1 MKKKIIN
8 FFKKNYI
15 VVSIVLGLILVIIS
29 TIIIVK
35 IINNSNKVELKSV
48 HEKVYQYD
56 LLKKNTYEA
65 LITYEN
71 DNIIDIKNNGSEIDE
86 DSIIYS
92 EALSKIILPKKMI
105 IYFYNKNNE
114 SYSLPKY
121 TVIEDNSS
129 LFNIRFNDKDI
140 LKNNF
145 FLYDNEDTYV
155 VFEPCILKYNGN
167 EVSLSKFSYIYVNSN
182 YIMYYDYANNKFY
195 YEDTKITGASL
206 YLNDYIIDLINDASV
221 KNKNVNLLNRNIDT
235 LSILKED

>member
-1 MKKKIIN
+1 MIQPTTRTIPQR
-8 FFKKNYI
+8 
-15 VVSIVLGLILVIIS
+15 VALVA
-29 TIIIVK
+29 V
-35 IINNSNKVELKSV
+35 
-48 HEKVYQYD
+48 
-56 LLKKNTYEA
+56 
-65 LITYEN
+65 
-71 DNIIDIKNNGSEIDE
+71 IIDIKNAGNEIDE

-121 TVIEDNSS
+121 TVIEDNKS
-129 LFNIRFNDKDI
+129 LFKLKYDKKET

-155 VFEPCILKYNGN
+155 VFEPCILKYNGKEIN
-167 EVSLSKFSYIYVNSN
+167 LSRFSFVYVNSN
-182 YIMYYDYANNKFY
+182 YIMYYDYANSRFY

-221 KNKNVNLLNRNIDT
+221 KNKNVSLLNRNIDT

>member
-15 VVSIVLGLILVIIS
+15 VVSIILGLILVIIS
-29 TIIIVK
+29 TIIIVR
-35 IINNSNKVELKSV
+35 IINNSNKVELISTY
-48 HEKVYQYD
+48 EKVYQYD
-56 LLKKNTYEA
+56 ALKKNSYEA
-65 LITYEN
+65 HITYE
-71 DNIIDIKNNGSEIDE
+71 DDSIIDIKNAGNEIDE

-121 TVIEDNSS
+121 TVIEDNKS
-129 LFNIRFNDKDI
+129 LFKLKYDKKET

-155 VFEPCILKYNGN
+155 VFEPCILKYNDKEIN
-167 EVSLSKFSYIYVNSN
+167 LSRFSFVYVNSN
-182 YIMYYDYANNKFY
+182 YIMYYDYANSRFY

-221 KNKNVNLLNRNIDT
+221 KNKNVSLLNRNIDT

>member
-8 FFKKNYI
+8 FFNKNYI
-15 VVSIVLGLILVIIS
+15 VVSIILGLILVIIS
-29 TIIIVK
+29 TIIIVR
-35 IINNSNKVELKSV
+35 IINNSNKVELISTY
-48 HEKVYQYD
+48 EKVYQYD
-56 LLKKNTYEA
+56 ALKKNTYEA
-65 LITYEN
+65 HITYE
-71 DNIIDIKNNGSEIDE
+71 DDSIIDIKNAGNEIDE

-92 EALSKIILPKKMI
+92 EAISKIILPKKMI

-121 TVIEDNSS
+121 TVIEDNKS
-129 LFNIRFNDKDI
+129 LFKLKYDKKET

-155 VFEPCILKYNGN
+155 VFEPCILKYNDKEIN
-167 EVSLSKFSYIYVNSN
+167 LSRFSFVYVNSN
-182 YIMYYDYANNKFY
+182 YIMYYDYANSRFY

-221 KNKNVNLLNRNIDT
+221 KNKNVSLLNRNIDT

>member
-1 MKKKIIN
+1 
-8 FFKKNYI
+8 
-15 VVSIVLGLILVIIS
+15 
-29 TIIIVK
+29 
-35 IINNSNKVELKSV
+35 
-48 HEKVYQYD
+48 
-56 LLKKNTYEA
+56 
-65 LITYEN
+65 
-71 DNIIDIKNNGSEIDE
+71 
-86 DSIIYS
+86 
-92 EALSKIILPKKMI
+92 MI

-121 TVIEDNSS
+121 TVIEDNKS
-129 LFNIRFNDKDI
+129 LFKLKYNKKEA

-167 EVSLSKFSYIYVNSN
+167 EINLSRFSFVYVNSN
-182 YIMYYDYANNKFY
+182 YIMYYDYANSRFY

-221 KNKNVNLLNRNIDT
+221 KNKNVSLLNRNIDT

>member
-15 VVSIVLGLILVIIS
+15 VVSIILGLILVIIS
-29 TIIIVK
+29 TIIIVR
-35 IINNSNKVELKSV
+35 IINNSNKVELISTY
-48 HEKVYQYD
+48 EKVYQYD
-56 LLKKNTYEA
+56 ALKKNTYEA
-65 LITYEN
+65 HITYE
-71 DNIIDIKNNGSEIDE
+71 DDSIIDIKNAGNEIDE

-121 TVIEDNSS
+121 TVIEDNKS
-129 LFNIRFNDKDI
+129 LFKLKYDKKET

-155 VFEPCILKYNGN
+155 VFEPCIFKYNGKEIN
-167 EVSLSKFSYIYVNSN
+167 LSRFSFVYVNSN
-182 YIMYYDYANNKFY
+182 YIMYYDYANSRFY

-221 KNKNVNLLNRNIDT
+221 KNKNVSLLNRNIDT

>member
-15 VVSIVLGLILVIIS
+15 VVSIILGLILVIIS
-29 TIIIVK
+29 TIIIVR
-35 IINNSNKVELKSV
+35 IINNSNKVELISTY
-48 HEKVYQYD
+48 EKVYQYD
-56 LLKKNTYEA
+56 ALKKNTYEA
-65 LITYEN
+65 HITYE
-71 DNIIDIKNNGSEIDE
+71 DDSIIDIKNAGNEIDE

-121 TVIEDNSS
+121 TVIEDNKS
-129 LFNIRFNDKDI
+129 LFKLQYDKKET

-155 VFEPCILKYNGN
+155 VFDPCILKYNGKEIN
-167 EVSLSKFSYIYVNSN
+167 LSRFSFVYVNSR
-182 YIMYYDYANNKFY
+182 FY

-221 KNKNVNLLNRNIDT
+221 KNKNVSLLNRNIDT

>member
-15 VVSIVLGLILVIIS
+15 VVSIILGLILVIIS
-29 TIIIVK
+29 TIIIVR
-35 IINNSNKVELKSV
+35 IINNSNKVELISTY
-48 HEKVYQYD
+48 EKVYQYD
-56 LLKKNTYEA
+56 ALKKNTYEA
-65 LITYEN
+65 HITYE
-71 DNIIDIKNNGSEIDE
+71 DGSIIDIKNAGNEIDE

-121 TVIEDNSS
+121 TVIEDNKS
-129 LFNIRFNDKDI
+129 LFKLKYDKKET

-155 VFEPCILKYNGN
+155 VFEPCILKYNGKEIN
-167 EVSLSKFSYIYVNSN
+167 LSRFSFVYVNSN
-182 YIMYYDYANNKFY
+182 YIMYYDYANSRFY

-221 KNKNVNLLNRNIDT
+221 KNKNVSLLNRNIDT
-235 LSILKED
+235 LSILKEG

>member
-15 VVSIVLGLILVIIS
+15 VVSIILGLILVIIS
-29 TIIIVK
+29 TIIIVR
-35 IINNSNKVELKSV
+35 IINNSNKVELKSTY
-48 HEKVYQYD
+48 EKVYQYD
-56 LLKKNTYEA
+56 ALKKNTYEA
-65 LITYEN
+65 HITYE
-71 DNIIDIKNNGSEIDE
+71 DDSIIDIKNAGNEIDE

-121 TVIEDNSS
+121 TVIEDNKS
-129 LFNIRFNDKDI
+129 LFKLKYNKKEA

-167 EVSLSKFSYIYVNSN
+167 EINLSRFSFCLC
-182 YIMYYDYANNKFY
+182 K
-195 YEDTKITGASL
+195 
-206 YLNDYIIDLINDASV
+206 
-221 KNKNVNLLNRNIDT
+221 
-235 LSILKED
+235 

>member
-15 VVSIVLGLILVIIS
+15 VVSIILGLILVIIS
-29 TIIIVK
+29 TIIIVR
-35 IINNSNKVELKSV
+35 IINNSNKVELKSTY
-48 HEKVYQYD
+48 EKVYQYD
-56 LLKKNTYEA
+56 ALKKNTYEA
-65 LITYEN
+65 HITYE
-71 DNIIDIKNNGSEIDE
+71 DDSIIDIKNAGNEIDE

-121 TVIEDNSS
+121 TVIEDNKS
-129 LFNIRFNDKDI
+129 LFKLKYNKKEA

-145 FLYDNEDTYV
+145 FLY
-155 VFEPCILKYNGN
+155 GN
-167 EVSLSKFSYIYVNSN
+167 
-182 YIMYYDYANNKFY
+182 
-195 YEDTKITGASL
+195 EDTKITGASL

-221 KNKNVNLLNRNIDT
+221 KNKNVSLLNRNIDT

>member
-15 VVSIVLGLILVIIS
+15 VVSIILGLILVIIS
-29 TIIIVK
+29 TIIIVR
-35 IINNSNKVELKSV
+35 IINNSNKVELISTY
-48 HEKVYQYD
+48 EKVYQYD
-56 LLKKNTYEA
+56 ALKKNSYEA
-65 LITYEN
+65 HITYE
-71 DNIIDIKNNGSEIDE
+71 DDSIIDIKNAGNEIDE

-92 EALSKIILPKKMI
+92 EAISKIILPKKMI

-114 SYSLPKY
+114 SYSIPKY
-121 TVIEDNSS
+121 TVIEDNKS
-129 LFNIRFNDKDI
+129 LFKLKYDKKET

-155 VFEPCILKYNGN
+155 VFEPCILKYNDKEIN
-167 EVSLSKFSYIYVNSN
+167 LSRFSFVYVNSN
-182 YIMYYDYANNKFY
+182 YIMYYDYANSRFY

-221 KNKNVNLLNRNIDT
+221 KNKNVSLLNRNIDT

>member
-15 VVSIVLGLILVIIS
+15 VVSIILGLILVIIS
-29 TIIIVK
+29 TIIIVR
-35 IINNSNKVELKSV
+35 IINNSNKVELKSTY
-48 HEKVYQYD
+48 EKVYQYD
-56 LLKKNTYEA
+56 ALKKNTYEA
-65 LITYEN
+65 HITYE
-71 DNIIDIKNNGSEIDE
+71 DDSIIDIKNAGNEIDE

-121 TVIEDNSS
+121 TVIEDNKS
-129 LFNIRFNDKDI
+129 LFKLKYDKKET

-167 EVSLSKFSYIYVNSN
+167 KINLSRFSFIYVNSN

-221 KNKNVNLLNRNIDT
+221 KDKNVNLLNRNIDT

>member
-15 VVSIVLGLILVIIS
+15 VVSIILGLILVIIS
-29 TIIIVK
+29 TIIIVR
-35 IINNSNKVELKSV
+35 IINNSNKVELISTY
-48 HEKVYQYD
+48 EKVYQYD
-56 LLKKNTYEA
+56 ALKKNTYEA
-65 LITYEN
+65 HITYE
-71 DNIIDIKNNGSEIDE
+71 DDSIIDIKNAGNEIDE

-121 TVIEDNSS
+121 TVIEDNKS
-129 LFNIRFNDKDI
+129 LFKLKYDKKET

-155 VFEPCILKYNGN
+155 VFEPCILKYNDKEIN
-167 EVSLSKFSYIYVNSN
+167 LSRFSFVYVNSN
-182 YIMYYDYANNKFY
+182 YIMYYDYANSRFY

-221 KNKNVNLLNRNIDT
+221 KNKNVSLLNRNIDT

>member
-15 VVSIVLGLILVIIS
+15 VVSIILGLILVIIS
-29 TIIIVK
+29 TIIIVR
-35 IINNSNKVELKSV
+35 IINNSNKVELISTY
-48 HEKVYQYD
+48 EKVYQYD
-56 LLKKNTYEA
+56 ALKKNTYEA
-65 LITYEN
+65 HITYE
-71 DNIIDIKNNGSEIDE
+71 DDSIIDIKNAGNEIDE

-121 TVIEDNSS
+121 TVIEDNKS
-129 LFNIRFNDKDI
+129 LFKLKYDKKET

-155 VFEPCILKYNGN
+155 VFEPCILKYNGKEIN
-167 EVSLSKFSYIYVNSN
+167 LSRFSSVYVNSN
-182 YIMYYDYANNKFY
+182 YSMYYDYANSRFY

-221 KNKNVNLLNRNIDT
+221 KNKNVSLLNRNIDT

>member
-15 VVSIVLGLILVIIS
+15 VVSIILGLILVIIS
-29 TIIIVK
+29 TIIIVR
-35 IINNSNKVELKSV
+35 IINNSNKVELISTY
-48 HEKVYQYD
+48 EKVYQYD
-56 LLKKNTYEA
+56 ALKKSTYEA
-65 LITYEN
+65 HITYE
-71 DNIIDIKNNGSEIDE
+71 DDSIIDIKNAGNEIDE

-121 TVIEDNSS
+121 TVIEDNKS
-129 LFNIRFNDKDI
+129 LFKLKYDKKET

-155 VFEPCILKYNGN
+155 VFEPCILKYNDKEIN
-167 EVSLSKFSYIYVNSN
+167 LSRFSFVYVNSN
-182 YIMYYDYANNKFY
+182 YIMYYDYANSRFY

-221 KNKNVNLLNRNIDT
+221 KNKNVSLLNRNIDT